1 MGPAPQLF
9 LPFYYIYFVVAKI
22 TLPSGLIQAPIS
34 FFFQALSDGLTF
46 S

>member
-1 MGPAPQLF
+1 MCS
-9 LPFYYIYFVVAKI
+9 VVIATIFKPCFGHNFGTAQDI
-22 TLPSGLIQAPIS
+22 DMIQTPIS